1 MIFLGPLYQLLADL
15 LADRVNHFPLIRLLI
30 FSLDKTILY
39 TLVFIGL
46 SALFSYFK
54 KHRQPQ
60 WRLDWSKYGHV
71 LALFI
76 YLVLLLH
83 LTVLRYDWQWWHLS
97 LVPGFSL
104 RDFHWLPLVDT
115 IKLAY
120 GDSSFSYWYN
130 FFGNVLWFIPFG
142 WLLAYF
148 YRGKK
153 RFFRVLLL
161 GMSFS
166 FMIECGQ
173 LFLGT
178 GLGHIDDV
186 IFNSM
191 GVVIGHFAYDC
202 KQFFLMKHES
212 R

>member
-1 MIFLGPLYQLLADL
+1 MIFLGPLYHLLAYL
-15 LADRVNHFPLIRLLI
+15 LADRVNHFPLIRLLV

-39 TLVFIGL
+39 VLIFIAISVL
-46 SALFSYFK
+46 IAYLK
-54 KHRQPQ
+54 KRRQPQ
-60 WRLDWSKYGHV
+60 WQVDWSKYGHV
-71 LALFI
+71 LTFFI

-83 LTVLRYDWQWWHLS
+83 LTVLRYDWQWWRLS
-97 LVPGFSL
+97 LVPGVSL
-104 RDFHWLPLVDT
+104 KDFHWLPLVDT

-148 YRGKK
+148 FRGQ
-153 RFFRVLLL
+153 RSFFRVLLM
-161 GMSFS
+161 GMGFS

-191 GVVIGHFAYDC
+191 GVVIGHFAYDF
-202 KQFFLMKHES
+202 KHFFLMKHES